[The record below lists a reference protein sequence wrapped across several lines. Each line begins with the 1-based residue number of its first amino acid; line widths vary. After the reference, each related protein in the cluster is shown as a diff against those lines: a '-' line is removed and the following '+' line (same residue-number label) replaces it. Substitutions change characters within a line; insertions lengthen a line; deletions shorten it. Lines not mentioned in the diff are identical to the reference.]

1 MDTVTTTTRPY
12 KRGPYDRAPRPPTGE
27 ELRAF
32 RLLWGRTQRQAA
44 RICRVAVSTYSRWER
59 GEAQADA
66 ASWLLL
72 RITCD
77 PAERQ
82 RWLASL

>member
-1 MDTVTTTTRPY
+1 METVTTAPRAY
-12 KRGPYDRAPRPPTGE
+12 KRGAYDPAPRPPAAE

-32 RLLWGRTQRQAA
+32 RLKWGRTQRQAA
-44 RICRVAVSTYSRWER
+44 RICCVSITTYSRWER
-59 GEAQADA
+59 GEAEADA

-77 PAERQ
+77 PEARQ